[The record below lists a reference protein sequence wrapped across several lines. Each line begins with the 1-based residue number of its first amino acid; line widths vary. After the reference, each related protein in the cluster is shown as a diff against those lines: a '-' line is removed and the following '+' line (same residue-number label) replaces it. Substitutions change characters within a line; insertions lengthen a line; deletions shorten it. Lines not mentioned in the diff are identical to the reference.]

1 MTVHPRE
8 PILDLSEAQHG
19 AIDPGELARRRIDPA
34 EVLDFSSNINPY
46 GPSPYVRAA
55 LERVPPECY
64 PDRNAGRFCEMAAAR
79 HGVHADCVLAGNGS
93 SELLLLLALA
103 YLERD
108 NTALVLGPAYSEY
121 ARVAA
126 IMGARVETVFATAA
140 TGFAITVSKVCDVL
154 DSIRP
159 RICFLC
165 NPNNPTGQSLPA
177 GTIRDWAEEFPSTL
191 FVVDEVYA
199 EFAPAVESAIAIGH
213 PNVLVLRSLT
223 KAWGL
228 AGLRLGYAVGD
239 LRVIDALRHVRIP
252 WSVSSFAQA
261 AAIAAL
267 EDGDHLPRTL
277 ARIAEDKSTLEN
289 ALRRQSAEVIPSAAN
304 FFLVRVAEAARTRD
318 RLLAEKILVRDCT
331 SFGLPQFIRIS
342 PRTPPENERL
352 IAALRRL
359 IGHPDY

>member
-1 MTVHPRE
+1 MAVYPRE
-8 PILDLSEAQHG
+8 HLLDLSEALHG
-19 AIDPGELARRRIDPA
+19 AIDPGELVRRGIDPA

-46 GPSPYVRAA
+46 GPSPSVRAA
-55 LERVPPECY
+55 LERVPLECY
-64 PDRNAGRFCEMAAAR
+64 PDRSAGRFCEMAAAR
-79 HGVHADCVLAGNGS
+79 HGVPADCVLAGNGG

-108 NTALVLGPAYSEY
+108 STVVVLGPTYSEY

-126 IMGARVETVFATAA
+126 IMGAQVETVLATAK
-140 TGFAITVSKVCDVL
+140 TGFAVPVSAACEML
-154 DSIRP
+154 DSFRP

-165 NPNNPTGQSLPA
+165 NPTNPTGQPLPA
-177 GTIRDWAEEFPSTL
+177 GTLRDWTERFPSTL
-191 FVVDEVYA
+191 FVVDEAYA
-199 EFAPAVESAIAIGH
+199 EFAPAVESAIPIGQ

-239 LRVIDALRHVRIP
+239 SRVIDALRRVRMP

-261 AAIAAL
+261 AGIAVL
-267 EDGDHLPRTL
+267 NDGDHLRRTL
-277 ARIAEDKSTLEN
+277 ARIAEHKSTIEN
-289 ALRRQSAEVIPSAAN
+289 ALHQQGAEVIPSAAH
-304 FFLVRVAEAARTRD
+304 FFLVRVVDASQTRD
-318 RLLAEKILVRDCT
+318 HLLAEKLLVRDCT

-352 IAALRRL
+352 IAALRRA
-359 IGHPDY
+359 GERET